1 MIHNK
6 KETHIIAKSRFQA
19 VRIGIL
25 CIMGII
31 AFMLMF
37 IPGWSY
43 VYTRSIYPIIGKVL
57 STFSGLFPF
66 AIGDLFIAG
75 SIAWIIGY
83 SIYALFTRRKKLWL
97 VVEYIAWV
105 FIWFYLAWG
114 INYAQPNIY
123 QRMDMKPAEVSKT
136 QLKDFADRYI
146 DSLNY
151 YYDARMLKK
160 EKSASN
166 VDDKLK
172 DRVTAA
178 VLQGYNRIGGANTS
192 DQSSKSV
199 ENYGINR
206 PFTLHPHVKTMV
218 FSWLSSMAGVT
229 GSMGPFFCE
238 YTLNGDLLPHEY
250 PATYAHEF
258 AHFLGIANEGEANFY
273 SYVVC
278 TSSTDKVLKFSGYY
292 HILYYVLNNVY
303 NIFGEKAAMEYMKKI
318 RPEIIQLAQSDQK
331 YWHNKRFQPIDTVQD
346 YLFELY
352 LRGNHVAEG
361 RKSYSGVIAII
372 LAWQN
377 KKNQT
382 PA

>member
-1 MIHNK
+1 MNHNK
-6 KETHIIAKSRFQA
+6 KEIHIIAKSRFQA

-43 VYTRSIYPIIGKVL
+43 VYTRSIYPVIGKVL

-75 SIAWIIGY
+75 SIAWVIGY
-83 SIYALFTRRKKLWL
+83 TIYALFTQRKKLWL

-123 QRMDMKPAEVSKT
+123 QRMDMKPAEVSKA

-151 YYDARMLKK
+151 YYDARMLKN
-160 EKSASN
+160 EKSQSA

-172 DRVTAA
+172 ERVTAA
-178 VLQGYNRIGGANTS
+178 VLQGYNSMGGDNTP
-192 DQSSKSV
+192 SSKTV
-199 ENYGINR
+199 ENFGINR
-206 PFTLHPHVKTMV
+206 PFNQHPHPKTMV

-278 TSSTDKVLKFSGYY
+278 TSSTDKALKFSGYY

-331 YWHNKRFQPIDTVQD
+331 YWRSKRFQPIDTVQD

>member
-114 INYAQPNIY
+114 INYAQPNI
-123 QRMDMKPAEVSKT
+123 
-136 QLKDFADRYI
+136 
-146 DSLNY
+146 
-151 YYDARMLKK
+151 
-160 EKSASN
+160 
-166 VDDKLK
+166 
-172 DRVTAA
+172 
-178 VLQGYNRIGGANTS
+178 
-192 DQSSKSV
+192 
-199 ENYGINR
+199 
-206 PFTLHPHVKTMV
+206 
-218 FSWLSSMAGVT
+218 
-229 GSMGPFFCE
+229 
-238 YTLNGDLLPHEY
+238 
-250 PATYAHEF
+250 
-258 AHFLGIANEGEANFY
+258 
-273 SYVVC
+273 
-278 TSSTDKVLKFSGYY
+278 
-292 HILYYVLNNVY
+292 
-303 NIFGEKAAMEYMKKI
+303 
-318 RPEIIQLAQSDQK
+318 
-331 YWHNKRFQPIDTVQD
+331 
-346 YLFELY
+346 
-352 LRGNHVAEG
+352 
-361 RKSYSGVIAII
+361 
-372 LAWQN
+372 
-377 KKNQT
+377 
-382 PA
+382 

>member
-123 QRMDMKPAEVSKT
+123 QRMDMKPAEVSKA

-151 YYDARMLKK
+151 YYDARMLKR
-160 EKSASN
+160 EKSTSD

-172 DRVTAA
+172 ERVTAA
-178 VLQGYNRIGGANTS
+178 VLQGYNRIGGDNTS
-192 DQSSKSV
+192 EQSSKSV

-206 PFTLHPHVKTMV
+206 PFTLHPHAKTMV

-278 TSSTDKVLKFSGYY
+278 TSSTDKAIKFSGYY